1 MTKITKFIDYLLY
14 FAIIIVYHMNGG
26 DFLKNRLYIIIL
38 IISVCIMSSCSGTL
52 DSSSV
57 TTASPS
63 SGAST
68 ENTTTTTTGNK
79 ASGTT
84 VTDNPSDTTDTTAS
98 SDEGSSSGSTTTTNN
113 GNDNDPTTT
122 REPSG
127 TTKPATTTAPPRV
140 VIPNVYVATSPG
152 REVYT
157 CSVATVDA
165 SNKSQGYITVKYY
178 GGKSLVMVLVQK
190 DGEKYQYAIKTKGT
204 TVVLPLTLG
213 SGTYTIGIYENISGT
228 SYSLALQKSV
238 SASVSNSLSPFLYP
252 NQQVNFSQGSS
263 CVYKSAQLCA
273 GKSSDVQKVSAIF
286 KYVTSD
292 IRYDTA
298 EANAIISGSVKNYC
312 PNPDEVLST
321 KKGICYDYASLF
333 AAMCRAQGIPTK
345 LVKGYVGSN
354 GLYHAWNQVYLK
366 NVGWI
371 TVEYKARTGFNT
383 LDATFYSGASNKSS
397 VTANFTN
404 TSYYKVYQVF

>member
-26 DFLKNRLYIIIL
+26 DFLKNRLYILIL
-38 IISVCIMSSCSGTL
+38 IISVCIMSSCSGAP

-68 ENTTTTTTGNK
+68 ENKITNNNK
-79 ASGTT
+79 TSGTT
-84 VTDNPSDTTDTTAS
+84 ATDNPSDTTDTATS
-98 SDEGSSSGSTTTTNN
+98 SDKDSSSGSTTTTNN
-113 GNDNDPTTT
+113 GNDNNPTTT
-122 REPSG
+122 RGPSG
-127 TTKPATTTAPPRV
+127 TTKPAATTAPPQV
-140 VIPNVYVATSPG
+140 VVPRVYVATSPG
-152 REVYT
+152 REVYS

-178 GGKSLVMVLVQK
+178 GSKSLVKVLVQK
-190 DGEKYQYAIKTKGT
+190 DGAKYQYAIKTNGAT
-204 TVVLPLTLG
+204 EVLPLTLG
-213 SGTYTIGIYENISGT
+213 SGTYTIGVYENVSGT
-228 SYSLALQKSV
+228 SYSVALQKNV
-238 SASVSNSLSPFLYP
+238 SASISNSLSPFLYP

-263 CVYKSAQLCA
+263 CVYRSAQVCA
-273 GKSSDVQKVSAIF
+273 GKSTDVQKVSAIF
-286 KYVTSD
+286 KYVTSN

-321 KKGICYDYASLF
+321 RKGICYDYASLF

-383 LDATFYSGASNKSS
+383 LDATFYSSASNKSS
-397 VTANFTN
+397 VTANFTS